1 MNARRHRLLAF
12 LLLVALGFSQVAVAA
27 YACPIVDGSTLW
39 TDIGNAEPMA
49 DCDGMPAPSDGAPNA
64 CEAHCLV
71 GTQTETDGPMPAPV
85 AVAPPLVLC
94 TVAMLPFAYGATLAD
109 ADAPL
114 PTPPPLLRFA
124 RLLI

>member
-1 MNARRHRLLAF
+1 MNARRHRLLAV
-12 LLLVALGFSQVAVAA
+12 LLFVALGFSQFAVAA
-27 YACPIVDGSTLW
+27 YACPIVHGSTLW
-39 TDIGNAEPMA
+39 TDISNAEPMV
-49 DCDGMPAPSDGAPNA
+49 DCDGMPAQSDGAPNA

-71 GTQTETDGPMPAPV
+71 GAQAQTDGPMPVPV
-85 AVAPPLVLC
+85 AIAPPLVIR
-94 TVAMLPFAYGATLAD
+94 TVATVPFAYGAVPAD